1 MEKRFIALSVIALV
15 MTSSSA
21 AFAELTQPSSVGE
34 GQQVVRQATVEPE
47 VISTP
52 PTKEV
57 VPISGPVVVSS
68 LKLGPVVSQEAAPL
82 GSVQWLVEEKA
93 RQDKVESEAERKQ
106 RELEA
111 EIAKL
116 KKVASNT
123 ETLNEAIADAKKYVG
138 RTFWV
143 LGGSTPRAWDCSG
156 LVRWVYGHLGMDLY
170 HSASVQKFAG
180 TFVDEP
186 VIGDVVA
193 FSHSGHSG
201 AFHVGIVIGP
211 DEMLHSGG
219 KPGDRTE
226 IVSISRWA
234 KGNGKVDITF
244 TRLVETNN

>member
-93 RQDKVESEAERKQ
+93 RQDKVESEAEQKQ

-111 EIAKL
+111 EIARL

-138 RTFWV
+138 RTPWV

-180 TFVDEP
+180 TFVEEP
-186 VIGDVVA
+186 VIGDIVA
-193 FSHSGHSG
+193 FSYAGYSR
-201 AFHVGIVIGP
+201 AFHVGIVTGP

-219 KPGDRTE
+219 KTGDRTE

-234 KGNGKVDITF
+234 KGNGNVEVTY